1 VSDEHPDHDQGQDRD
16 DEDDRR
22 RVTSPFATHTDE
34 GNARAPVAIR
44 ALVMVVAS
52 AAEPAVVM
60 ASGVPAAVM

>member
-1 VSDEHPDHDQGQDRD
+1 MALRLLYLIVL
-16 DEDDRR
+16 
-22 RVTSPFATHTDE
+22 RVFGWIALVTRSQASKD
-34 GNARAPVAIR
+34 ADR